1 MRTRRDSTWIDSE
14 HPVSGILI
22 HRWLWYVALV
32 DLHYI
37 LDFGCR
43 IQVHVSET
51 SLHSFL
57 NFYKYLIVWNENFR
71 NLYMIIILLH
81 FPGVVVILSGY
92 CVRFE
97 ITLKSVIVVF
107 VNAIFIMY
115 SCTHFGLWTAE
126 KIFRTCHNIVS
137 VGHFITQIVICTLVL
152 WILSVVGRILIKQM
166 INLGLK
172 ITAWMC

>member
-92 CVRFE
+92 CVRLE
-97 ITLKSVIVVF
+97 IILKSVIVFF
-107 VNAIFIMY
+107 VNAILFMY

-137 VGHFITQIVICTLVL
+137 VGHFITQIVICILVL

-172 ITAWMC
+172 ITAWM

>member
-1 MRTRRDSTWIDSE
+1 MHKCRKYDVCRWNIAHTVYPFIRRMRTRRDSTWIDSE

-81 FPGVVVILSGY
+81 FPGVIVILSGY

-97 ITLKSVIVVF
+97 IILKSVIVVF
-107 VNAIFIMY
+107 VNAIFIYVFMY
-115 SCTHFGLWTAE
+115 A
-126 KIFRTCHNIVS
+126 FRFMNSGKNISNVP
-137 VGHFITQIVICTLVL
+137 
-152 WILSVVGRILIKQM
+152 
-166 INLGLK
+166 
-172 ITAWMC
+172 